1 MDPGDIYTVDFDP
14 QTGST
19 LNKTL
24 PVIVLNGG
32 DHRYLPLAIV
42 APIIDWEDYLAENPF
57 FVSLEHEPLKGLRNK
72 SMIDCYQLR
81 AIDHERLIE
90 KIGTLSSDKMNQI
103 KKSIS
108 LILDIE
114 PEHCE

>member
-1 MDPGDIYTVDFDP
+1 MNPGDIYTVKFNP
-14 QTGST
+14 PTGST
-19 LNKTL
+19 FNNTL
-24 PVIVLNGG
+24 PVIILNGG
-32 DHRYLPLAIV
+32 DDRYLRLAIV
-42 APIIDWEDYLAENPF
+42 APIIDWEDYLDENPF
-57 FVSLEHEPLKGLRNK
+57 FVSLEPGSLKGMRNK

-81 AIDHERLIE
+81 AIDHERLME
-90 KIGTLSSDKMNQI
+90 KIGTLSSEKMNQI

>member
-1 MDPGDIYTVDFDP
+1 MNPGNIYTVNFNP
-14 QTGST
+14 LTGST

-24 PVIVLNGG
+24 PVVILNGG
-32 DHRYLPLAIV
+32 DHRYLPLAII
-42 APIIDWEDYLAENPF
+42 APIIDWEDYLDENPF
-57 FVSLEHEPLKGLRNK
+57 FVSLEPESLKGLRDK

-90 KIGTLSSDKMNQI
+90 KIGTLPHDKMSQI

>member
-1 MDPGDIYTVDFDP
+1 MNPGDIYTVNFNP
-14 QTGST
+14 PTGIP

-24 PVIVLNGG
+24 PVVILSGG
-32 DHRYLPLAIV
+32 DHRYLPLAII
-42 APIIDWEDYLAENPF
+42 APIIEWEDCLEENPF
-57 FVSLEHEPLKGLRNK
+57 FVPLEPELLKGLRNK

-81 AIDHERLIE
+81 AIDHDRFKE
-90 KIGTLSSDKMNQI
+90 KIGTLSSEKMNQI
-103 KKSIS
+103 KKSIA

>member
-1 MDPGDIYTVDFDP
+1 MNPGDIYTINYDSL
-14 QTGST
+14 TGNR

-24 PVIVLNGG
+24 PVVILSGG
-32 DHRYLPLAIV
+32 DYRYLPLAII
-42 APIIDWEDYLAENPF
+42 APIIDWEDYLDENPF
-57 FVSLEHEPLKGLRNK
+57 FVSLEPEHHKGLRNK
-72 SMIDCYQLR
+72 SMIDCYQIR
-81 AIDHERLIE
+81 AIDHVRLIE
-90 KIGTLSSDKMNQI
+90 KIGILSSDKMNQI